1 MSSPMKTPRPL
12 STASRRSLAKL
23 RQSYE
28 RGLLAT
34 TIAAVS
40 RSYPTLALGIL
51 LLGYLSTELLPHS
64 ALSFGMAL
72 CGGGAFLWGAMRLRP
87 HRTEQAKKEESRRV
101 HTTGALRLGLTCLL
115 LLAARL
121 YYAHSIQQV
130 TDIRLPLHQPL
141 KAQVTDVE
149 RTTPDSL
156 LLHVR
161 LLAEEAPHRPL
172 LQLRL
177 SPRDGRAERKQTNIP
192 YPAPLIQVGDTL
204 TLALER
210 LRTTASFLSER
221 PSYGRYLLSEG
232 IATIGQ
238 AHLLSHHPTTT
249 STLLWRTPTS
259 YALRLRA
266 QLTTRLSETTLSPYA
281 QHLLRTMTLGEK
293 THDALGKELRTSFAR
308 GGVAHLL
315 AVSGFHLAVV
325 IGALSLLCSCLPPLR
340 RHARGRYLLLLGA
353 AWGFTLVTGAS
364 IPTLRAA
371 GMLSMY
377 LGFRLLRRPVCA
389 LEVFTVPALLQLLL
403 APLSLTSASF
413 LMTYLALVSIRLFY
427 RPIEGLFGTLRT
439 PLLSYLWSGIAMT
452 LSVQPLLFP
461 LSLYLFGSSSLAFLW
476 SALLVVPL
484 ASLLVPVSL
493 LTFLFLP
500 FVGAVPSWLLLPLEW
515 GAKLMRQ
522 GVELIEGVPALMLH
536 YPLSLEGLLLY
547 YLLVGGSISAY
558 RLYHEPPTSTRLYE

>member
-1 MSSPMKTPRPL
+1 MKTPRPL

-64 ALSFGMAL
+64 ALSFGLAL
-72 CGGGAFLWGAMRLRP
+72 CGGGAFLLGAISLRP
-87 HRTEQAKKEESRRV
+87 HRSEAHDAEARGQARS
-101 HTTGALRLGLTCLL
+101 TLALRIGLGLL
-115 LLAARL
+115 LLLGARL
-121 YYAHSIQQV
+121 YYARSMQEVIEAPP
-130 TDIRLPLHQPL
+130 PLHQPL
-141 KAQVTDVE
+141 RTEVITVE
-149 RTTPDSL
+149 RVTQDSL
-156 LLHVR
+156 LLSV
-161 LLAEEAPHRPL
+161 RPL
-172 LQLRL
+172 SEGSTHHPLLLLRL
-177 SPRDGRAERKQTNIP
+177 VPRDGRAERKQTNTT
-192 YPAPLIQVGDTL
+192 YPAPPIQVGDTL
-204 TLALER
+204 TLSLER
-210 LRTTASFLSER
+210 LHTTARFLSEQ

-249 STLLWRTPTS
+249 STLLWHAPTS
-259 YALRLRA
+259 YALRLRT
-266 QLTTRLSETTLSPYA
+266 QLTTRLSETSLSPYA

-293 THDALGKELRTSFAR
+293 MHDALGKELRTSFTR

-325 IGALSLLCSCLPPLR
+325 IGALSLLCSFLPPLR

-389 LEVFTVPALLQLLL
+389 LEVFSVPALIQLLFS
-403 APLSLTSASF
+403 PLSLTSASF

-439 PLLSYLWSGIAMT
+439 PLLRYLWSGIAMT

-484 ASLLVPVSL
+484 ASLLIPVSL

-536 YPLSLEGLLLY
+536 YPLSLEGLLLTYLLLALGVVSY
-547 YLLVGGSISAY
+547 YL
-558 RLYHEPPTSTRLYE
+558 YHDKPAPTPI

>member
-1 MSSPMKTPRPL
+1 MKTPRPL
-12 STASRRSLAKL
+12 STASRRLLAKL

-28 RGLLAT
+28 RRLLAT
-34 TIAAVS
+34 TIASVS

-64 ALSFGMAL
+64 ALSFGLAL
-72 CGGGAFLWGAMRLRP
+72 CGGGAFLLGAISLRP
-87 HRTEQAKKEESRRV
+87 HRSEAHDAEARGQARS
-101 HTTGALRLGLTCLL
+101 TLALRIGLGLL
-115 LLAARL
+115 LLLGARL
-121 YYAHSIQQV
+121 YYARSMQEVIEAP
-130 TDIRLPLHQPL
+130 PLHQPL
-141 KAQVTDVE
+141 HTEVITVE
-149 RTTPDSL
+149 RVTQDSL
-156 LLHVR
+156 LLSV
-161 LLAEEAPHRPL
+161 RPL
-172 LQLRL
+172 SEGSTHHPLLLLRL
-177 SPRDGRAERKQTNIP
+177 APRDARAECKQTNTT
-192 YPAPLIQVGDTL
+192 YPAPRIQVGDTL

-210 LRTTASFLSER
+210 LRTTASFLCER

-249 STLLWRTPTS
+249 STLLWRAPTS
-259 YALRLRA
+259 YALRLRDA
-266 QLTTRLSETTLSPYA
+266 LTTRLSETSLSPYA

-293 THDALGKELRTSFAR
+293 THDALGKGLRTSFAR

-325 IGALSLLCSCLPPLR
+325 IGALSLLCSALPSLR

-439 PLLSYLWSGIAMT
+439 PLLRYLWSGLAMT

-484 ASLLVPVSL
+484 ASLLIPVSL

-547 YLLVGGSISAY
+547 YLLVGVSVSTY
-558 RLYHEPPTSTRLYE
+558 RLYHEPPTSTRL

>member
-1 MSSPMKTPRPL
+1 MKTPRPL

-64 ALSFGMAL
+64 ALSFGLAL
-72 CGGGAFLWGAMRLRP
+72 CGGGAFLLGAISLRP
-87 HRTEQAKKEESRRV
+87 HRSEALDAEARGQARS
-101 HTTGALRLGLTCLL
+101 TLALRIGLGLL
-115 LLAARL
+115 LLLGARL
-121 YYAHSIQQV
+121 YYARSMQEVIEAPP
-130 TDIRLPLHQPL
+130 PLHQPL
-141 KAQVTDVE
+141 RTEVITVE
-149 RTTPDSL
+149 RVTQDSL
-156 LLHVR
+156 LLSV
-161 LLAEEAPHRPL
+161 RPL
-172 LQLRL
+172 SEGSTHHPLLLLRL
-177 SPRDGRAERKQTNIP
+177 VPRDGRAERKQTNTP
-192 YPAPLIQVGDTL
+192 YPAPPIQVGDTL
-204 TLALER
+204 TLSLER
-210 LRTTASFLSER
+210 LHTTVRVLRER

-249 STLLWRTPTS
+249 STLLWRSPTS
-259 YALRLRA
+259 YALRLRT

-281 QHLLRTMTLGEK
+281 QHLLRTMILGEK

-377 LGFRLLRRPVCA
+377 LGFRLLRRPICT
-389 LEVFTVPALLQLLL
+389 LEVFSVPALIQLLFS
-403 APLSLTSASF
+403 PLSLTSASF
-413 LMTYLALVSIRLFY
+413 LMTYLALMSIRLFY

-439 PLLSYLWSGIAMT
+439 PLLRYLWSGIAMT

-484 ASLLVPVSL
+484 ASLLIPVSL

-547 YLLVGGSISAY
+547 YLLVGVSVSAY
-558 RLYHEPPTSTRLYE
+558 RLYHEPSTAMRL

>member
-1 MSSPMKTPRPL
+1 MKTPRPL

-64 ALSFGMAL
+64 ALSFGLAL
-72 CGGGAFLWGAMRLRP
+72 CGGGAFLLGAISLRP
-87 HRTEQAKKEESRRV
+87 HRSEAHDAEVRGQARS
-101 HTTGALRLGLTCLL
+101 TLALRIGLGLL
-115 LLAARL
+115 LLLGARL
-121 YYAHSIQQV
+121 YYARSMQEVIEAPP
-130 TDIRLPLHQPL
+130 PLHQSL
-141 KAQVTDVE
+141 RTEVITVE
-149 RTTPDSL
+149 RVTQDSL
-156 LLHVR
+156 LLSV
-161 LLAEEAPHRPL
+161 RPL
-172 LQLRL
+172 SEGSTHHPLLLLRL
-177 SPRDGRAERKQTNIP
+177 VPRDGRAERKQTNTP
-192 YPAPLIQVGDTL
+192 YPAPPIQVGDTL
-204 TLALER
+204 TLSLER
-210 LRTTASFLSER
+210 LHTTASFLCER

-249 STLLWRTPTS
+249 STLLWRAPTS

-266 QLTTRLSETTLSPYA
+266 QLTARLSETSLSPYA

-293 THDALGKELRTSFAR
+293 THDALGKGLRTSFAR

-325 IGALSLLCSCLPPLR
+325 IGALSLLCSFLPPLC

-377 LGFRLLRRPVCA
+377 LGFRLLRRPVCT

-439 PLLSYLWSGIAMT
+439 PLLRYLWSGIAMT

-461 LSLYLFGSSSLAFLW
+461 LSLYLFGSNSLAFLW

-484 ASLLVPVSL
+484 ASLLIPVSL

-536 YPLSLEGLLLY
+536 YPLSLERLLLY
-547 YLLVGGSISAY
+547 YLLVGVSVSAY
-558 RLYHEPPTSTRLYE
+558 RLYHEPPTATQL

>member
-1 MSSPMKTPRPL
+1 MKTPRPL

-51 LLGYLSTELLPHS
+51 ILGYLSTELLPHS
-64 ALSFGMAL
+64 ALSFGLAL
-72 CGGGAFLWGAMRLRP
+72 CGGGAFLWGAISLRP
-87 HRTEQAKKEESRRV
+87 HRSEAHDAEARGQARS
-101 HTTGALRLGLTCLL
+101 TLALRIGLGLL
-115 LLAARL
+115 LLLGARL
-121 YYAHSIQQV
+121 YYAHSMQEVIEAPP
-130 TDIRLPLHQPL
+130 PLHQPL
-141 KAQVTDVE
+141 RTEVITVE
-149 RTTPDSL
+149 RVTQDSL
-156 LLHVR
+156 LLSV
-161 LLAEEAPHRPL
+161 RPL
-172 LQLRL
+172 SEGSTHHPLLLLRL
-177 SPRDGRAERKQTNIP
+177 VPRDGRAERKQTNTP
-192 YPAPLIQVGDTL
+192 DPAPPIQVGDTL

-210 LRTTASFLSER
+210 LHTTARFLSER

-249 STLLWRTPTS
+249 STLLWRASTS
-259 YALRLRA
+259 YALRLRT

-293 THDALGKELRTSFAR
+293 THDALGKGLRTSFAH

-377 LGFRLLRRPVCA
+377 LGFRLLRRPVCT

-439 PLLSYLWSGIAMT
+439 PLLRYLWSGLAMT

-484 ASLLVPVSL
+484 ASLLIPVSL
-493 LTFLFLP
+493 LAFLFLP

-547 YLLVGGSISAY
+547 YLLVAVSVSAY
-558 RLYHEPPTSTRLYE
+558 RLYHEPSTAMRL

>member
-1 MSSPMKTPRPL
+1 MKTPRLL

-64 ALSFGMAL
+64 ALSFGLAL

-87 HRTEQAKKEESRRV
+87 HRSEQAKKEESGRV

-172 LQLRL
+172 LLLRL
-177 SPRDGRAERKQTNIP
+177 VPRGGRAERKQTNTP
-192 YPAPLIQVGDTL
+192 YPAPPIQVGDTL
-204 TLALER
+204 TLSLER
-210 LRTTASFLSER
+210 LHLTASFLSER

-249 STLLWRTPTS
+249 SSLLWRAPTS
-259 YALRLRA
+259 YALRLRDA
-266 QLTTRLSETTLSPYA
+266 LTTRLSETTLSPYA

-293 THDALGKELRTSFAR
+293 THDALGKGLRTSFAR

-325 IGALSLLCSCLPPLR
+325 IGALSLLCSALPSLR

-484 ASLLVPVSL
+484 ASLLIPVSL

-515 GAKLMRQ
+515 GSRLMRQ

-547 YLLVGGSISAY
+547 YLLVGVIVSAY
-558 RLYHEPPTSTRLYE
+558 RLYHEPPTSTRL

>member
-12 STASRRSLAKL
+12 STASRHSLAKL

-34 TIAAVS
+34 TIATVS

-64 ALSFGMAL
+64 ALSFGLAL

-87 HRTEQAKKEESRRV
+87 HHSEQAKKEEGGRV

-161 LLAEEAPHRPL
+161 LLTEEAPHRPL

-177 SPRDGRAERKQTNIP
+177 STRDGRAERKQTNTS

-204 TLALER
+204 TLSLER
-210 LRTTASFLSER
+210 LRTTARFLSER

-249 STLLWRTPTS
+249 SSLLWRAPTS
-259 YALRLRA
+259 YALRLRDA
-266 QLTTRLSETTLSPYA
+266 LTTRLSETTLSPYA

-293 THDALGKELRTSFAR
+293 THDALGKGLRTSFVR

-325 IGALSLLCSCLPPLR
+325 IGALSLLCSALPSLR

-439 PLLSYLWSGIAMT
+439 PLLRYLWSGLAMT
-452 LSVQPLLFP
+452 LSIQPLLFP

-484 ASLLVPVSL
+484 ASLLIPVSL

-515 GAKLMRQ
+515 GSRLMRQ

-547 YLLVGGSISAY
+547 YLLVGVSVSAY
-558 RLYHEPPTSTRLYE
+558 RLYHEPPTSTRL

>member
-1 MSSPMKTPRPL
+1 MKTPRPL

-64 ALSFGMAL
+64 ALSFGLAL

-177 SPRDGRAERKQTNIP
+177 SPRDARAERKQTNTS
-192 YPAPLIQVGDTL
+192 YPAPPIQVGDTL

-210 LRTTASFLSER
+210 LHTTASFLSER

-249 STLLWRTPTS
+249 NTLLWCAPTS
-259 YALRLRA
+259 YALRLRT
-266 QLTTRLSETTLSPYA
+266 QLTARLSETTLSPYA

-293 THDALGKELRTSFAR
+293 THDALGKGLRTSFAR

-340 RHARGRYLLLLGA
+340 
-353 AWGFTLVTGAS
+353 GAS
-364 IPTLRAA
+364 RWLR
-371 GMLSMY
+371 
-377 LGFRLLRRPVCA
+377 
-389 LEVFTVPALLQLLL
+389 EQ
-403 APLSLTSASF
+403 ASP
-413 LMTYLALVSIRLFY
+413 R
-427 RPIEGLFGTLRT
+427 
-439 PLLSYLWSGIAMT
+439 
-452 LSVQPLLFP
+452 SVQQGC
-461 LSLYLFGSSSLAFLW
+461 SRCTWAFV
-476 SALLVVPL
+476 SCVVP
-484 ASLLVPVSL
+484 S
-493 LTFLFLP
+493 
-500 FVGAVPSWLLLPLEW
+500 VPSKSSPSQLCC
-515 GAKLMRQ
+515 
-522 GVELIEGVPALMLH
+522 
-536 YPLSLEGLLLY
+536 SC
-547 YLLVGGSISAY
+547 S
-558 RLYHEPPTSTRLYE
+558 

>member
-64 ALSFGMAL
+64 ALSFGLAL
-72 CGGGAFLWGAMRLRP
+72 CGGGAFLWGAMRLSP
-87 HRTEQAKKEESRRV
+87 HRTEQAKKEESGRV

-177 SPRDGRAERKQTNIP
+177 SPRDARAERKQTNP
-192 YPAPLIQVGDTL
+192 PDPAPPIQVGDTL
-204 TLALER
+204 TLTLER
-210 LRTTASFLSER
+210 LRTTARFLSER

-249 STLLWRTPTS
+249 SALLWRAPTS
-259 YALRLRA
+259 YALRLRDA
-266 QLTTRLSETTLSPYA
+266 LTARLSETSLSPYA

-293 THDALGKELRTSFAR
+293 THDALGKELRTSFAH

-325 IGALSLLCSCLPPLR
+325 IGALSLLCSFLPPLR

-439 PLLSYLWSGIAMT
+439 PLLRYLWSGLAMT

-484 ASLLVPVSL
+484 ASLLIPVSL
-493 LTFLFLP
+493 LTFLYLP
-500 FVGAVPSWLLLPLEW
+500 FTEAEPSWLLLPLEW

-536 YPLSLEGLLLY
+536 YPLSLEELLLY
-547 YLLVGGSISAY
+547 YLLVAVSVSAY
-558 RLYHEPPTSTRLYE
+558 RLYHEPSTSTRL

>member
-1 MSSPMKTPRPL
+1 MKTPRPL

-51 LLGYLSTELLPHS
+51 ILGYLSTELLPHS
-64 ALSFGMAL
+64 ALSFGLAL
-72 CGGGAFLWGAMRLRP
+72 CGGGAFLLGAISLRP
-87 HRTEQAKKEESRRV
+87 HRSEAHDAEARGQARS
-101 HTTGALRLGLTCLL
+101 TLALRIGLGLL
-115 LLAARL
+115 LLLGARL
-121 YYAHSIQQV
+121 YYARSMQEV
-130 TDIRLPLHQPL
+130 TEAPPLHQPL
-141 KAQVTDVE
+141 HTEVITVE
-149 RTTPDSL
+149 RVAQDTL
-156 LLHVR
+156 LLSV
-161 LLAEEAPHRPL
+161 RPL
-172 LQLRL
+172 SERSTHHPLLLLRL
-177 SPRDGRAERKQTNIP
+177 VPRDRRAEHKQTNTP
-192 YPAPLIQVGDTL
+192 YPAPPIQVGDTL

-210 LRTTASFLSER
+210 LHTTARFLSER

-249 STLLWRTPTS
+249 HILLWRAPTS
-259 YALRLRA
+259 YALRLRT
-266 QLTTRLSETTLSPYA
+266 QLTTRLSETSLSPYA

-293 THDALGKELRTSFAR
+293 THDALGKGLRTSFVH

-340 RHARGRYLLLLGA
+340 RHAQGRYLLLLGA

-439 PLLSYLWSGIAMT
+439 PLLRYLWSGIAMT

-461 LSLYLFGSSSLAFLW
+461 LGLHLFGSSSLAFLW

-484 ASLLVPVSL
+484 ASLLIPVSL

-500 FVGAVPSWLLLPLEW
+500 FIGAVPSWLLLPLEW
-515 GAKLMRQ
+515 GSRLMRQ

-547 YLLVGGSISAY
+547 YLLVGVSVSAY
-558 RLYHEPPTSTRLYE
+558 RLYQEPPTSTRL

>member
-1 MSSPMKTPRPL
+1 MKTPRPL

-64 ALSFGMAL
+64 ALSFGLAL

-177 SPRDGRAERKQTNIP
+177 SPRDARAERKQTNTS
-192 YPAPLIQVGDTL
+192 YPAPPIQVGDTL

-210 LRTTASFLSER
+210 LHTTASFLSER

-249 STLLWRTPTS
+249 NTLLWCAPTS
-259 YALRLRA
+259 YALRLRT
-266 QLTTRLSETTLSPYA
+266 QLTARLSETTLSPYA

-293 THDALGKELRTSFAR
+293 THDALGKGLRTSFAR

-439 PLLSYLWSGIAMT
+439 PLLRYLWSGLAMT

-484 ASLLVPVSL
+484 ASLLIPVSL
-493 LTFLFLP
+493 LTFLFFP

-522 GVELIEGVPALMLH
+522 GVELIDGVPALMLH

-547 YLLVGGSISAY
+547 DLLVGVSVSAY
-558 RLYHEPPTSTRLYE
+558 RLYHEPPTSTRL

>member
-1 MSSPMKTPRPL
+1 M
-12 STASRRSLAKL
+12 
-23 RQSYE
+23 
-28 RGLLAT
+28 AT
-34 TIAAVS
+34 TIASVS

-64 ALSFGMAL
+64 ALSFGLAL

-87 HRTEQAKKEESRRV
+87 HRTEQAKKEESGRV

-161 LLAEEAPHRPL
+161 LLAEEAPDCPL

-177 SPRDGRAERKQTNIP
+177 SPRDARGERKQTNTT
-192 YPAPLIQVGDTL
+192 YPAPPIQVGDTL

-210 LRTTASFLSER
+210 LHTTARFLRER

-249 STLLWRTPTS
+249 STLLWRAPTS
-259 YALRLRA
+259 YALRLRDA
-266 QLTTRLSETTLSPYA
+266 LTARLSETSLSPYA

-293 THDALGKELRTSFAR
+293 THDALGKGLRTSFAR

-325 IGALSLLCSCLPPLR
+325 IGALSLLCSALPSLR

-439 PLLSYLWSGIAMT
+439 PLLRYLWSGIAMT

-484 ASLLVPVSL
+484 ASLLIPVSL
-493 LTFLFLP
+493 LTFLSLP

-522 GVELIEGVPALMLH
+522 GVELIEGVPTLMLH

-547 YLLVGGSISAY
+547 YLLVGVSVSAY
-558 RLYHEPPTSTRLYE
+558 RLYHEPPTSTRL

>member
-1 MSSPMKTPRPL
+1 MKTPRPL

-64 ALSFGMAL
+64 ALSFGLAL
-72 CGGGAFLWGAMRLRP
+72 CGGGAFRWGAMRLRP
-87 HRTEQAKKEESRRV
+87 HHSEQAKKEESGRV

-149 RTTPDSL
+149 HTTPDSL

-172 LQLRL
+172 LQLRI
-177 SPRDGRAERKQTNIP
+177 SPRNARTERKQTNP
-192 YPAPLIQVGDTL
+192 PDPAPPIQVGDTL

-210 LRTTASFLSER
+210 LRTTARFLREQ

-249 STLLWRTPTS
+249 STLLWRAPTS
-259 YALRLRA
+259 YALRLRT
-266 QLTTRLSETTLSPYA
+266 QLTTRLSETSLSPYA
-281 QHLLRTMTLGEK
+281 QHLLRAMALGEK

-325 IGALSLLCSCLPPLR
+325 IGALSLLCSALPSLR

-427 RPIEGLFGTLRT
+427 RPIEGLFGMLRT
-439 PLLSYLWSGIAMT
+439 PLLSYLWSGLAMT

-484 ASLLVPVSL
+484 ASLLIPVSL
-493 LTFLFLP
+493 LAFLFLP

-522 GVELIEGVPALMLH
+522 GVELIEGVPTLMLH

-547 YLLVGGSISAY
+547 YLLVGVSVSAY
-558 RLYHEPPTSTRLYE
+558 RLYHEPSTSTRL

>member
-1 MSSPMKTPRPL
+1 MKTPRPL

-51 LLGYLSTELLPHS
+51 LLGYLSTELLPNS
-64 ALSFGMAL
+64 ALSFGLAL

-87 HRTEQAKKEESRRV
+87 HRTEQAKKEESGRV

-177 SPRDGRAERKQTNIP
+177 SPRDARAERKQTNTS
-192 YPAPLIQVGDTL
+192 YPAPPIQVGDTL

-210 LRTTASFLSER
+210 LHTTASFLSER

-249 STLLWRTPTS
+249 STLLWRAPTS
-259 YALRLRA
+259 YALRLRDA
-266 QLTTRLSETTLSPYA
+266 LTARLSETTLSPYA
-281 QHLLRTMTLGEK
+281 QHLLRAMALGEK
-293 THDALGKELRTSFAR
+293 THDALGKGLRTSFAR

-325 IGALSLLCSCLPPLR
+325 IGALSLLCPCLPPLR

-484 ASLLVPVSL
+484 ASLLIPVSL

-522 GVELIEGVPALMLH
+522 GVELIEGVPTLMLH

-547 YLLVGGSISAY
+547 YLLVGGSVSAY
-558 RLYHEPPTSTRLYE
+558 RLYHEPPTSTRL

>member
-1 MSSPMKTPRPL
+1 
-12 STASRRSLAKL
+12 
-23 RQSYE
+23 
-28 RGLLAT
+28 
-34 TIAAVS
+34 VS

-64 ALSFGMAL
+64 ALSFGLAL
-72 CGGGAFLWGAMRLRP
+72 CGGGAFLLGAISLRP
-87 HRTEQAKKEESRRV
+87 HRSEAHDAEARGHARSTL
-101 HTTGALRLGLTCLL
+101 ALRIGLGLL
-115 LLAARL
+115 LLLGARL
-121 YYAHSIQQV
+121 YYARSMQEVIEAPP
-130 TDIRLPLHQPL
+130 PLHQPL
-141 KAQVTDVE
+141 RTEVITVE
-149 RTTPDSL
+149 RVTQDSL
-156 LLHVR
+156 LLSV
-161 LLAEEAPHRPL
+161 RPL
-172 LQLRL
+172 SEGSTHHPLLLLRL
-177 SPRDGRAERKQTNIP
+177 VPRDGRAERKQTNTT
-192 YPAPLIQVGDTL
+192 YPDLPIQVGDTL

-210 LRTTASFLSER
+210 LHTTASFLSER

-249 STLLWRTPTS
+249 SSLLWRAPTS

-266 QLTTRLSETTLSPYA
+266 QLTARLSETTLSPYA

-293 THDALGKELRTSFAR
+293 MHDALGKGLRTSFAR

-439 PLLSYLWSGIAMT
+439 PLLRYLWSGLAMT

-461 LSLYLFGSSSLAFLW
+461 LSLYLFGGSSLAFLW
-476 SALLVVPL
+476 SALLVIPL
-484 ASLLVPVSL
+484 ASLLIPVSL
-493 LTFLFLP
+493 LTFLYLP

-515 GAKLMRQ
+515 GAKLMHQ

-547 YLLVGGSISAY
+547 YLLVGVSVSAY
-558 RLYHEPPTSTRLYE
+558 RLYQEPPTSTRL

>member
-1 MSSPMKTPRPL
+1 MKTPRPL
-12 STASRRSLAKL
+12 STASRHSLAKL

-34 TIAAVS
+34 TIASVS

-64 ALSFGMAL
+64 ALSFGLAL
-72 CGGGAFLWGAMRLRP
+72 CGGGAFLLGAISLRP
-87 HRTEQAKKEESRRV
+87 HRSEAHDAEVRGQARS
-101 HTTGALRLGLTCLL
+101 TLALRIGLGLL
-115 LLAARL
+115 LLLGARL
-121 YYAHSIQQV
+121 YYARSMQAVIEAPP
-130 TDIRLPLHQPL
+130 PLHQPL
-141 KAQVTDVE
+141 CTEVITVE
-149 RTTPDSL
+149 RVAQDTL
-156 LLHVR
+156 LLSV
-161 LLAEEAPHRPL
+161 RPL
-172 LQLRL
+172 SEGSTHHPLLLLRL
-177 SPRDGRAERKQTNIP
+177 VPRDGRAERKQTNIP
-192 YPAPLIQVGDTL
+192 YPAPPIQVGDTL
-204 TLALER
+204 TLTLER
-210 LRTTASFLSER
+210 LHTTVRFLRER

-249 STLLWRTPTS
+249 STLLWRSPTS
-259 YALRLRA
+259 YALRLRT
-266 QLTTRLSETTLSPYA
+266 QLTARLSETTLSPYA

-293 THDALGKELRTSFAR
+293 THDALGKELRTSFAS

-325 IGALSLLCSCLPPLR
+325 IGALSLLCSFLPPLR

-377 LGFRLLRRPVCA
+377 LGFRLLRRPVCT

-413 LMTYLALVSIRLFY
+413 LMTYLALVSIHLFY
-427 RPIEGLFGTLRT
+427 RPIEGLFGMLRT
-439 PLLSYLWSGIAMT
+439 PLLRYLWSGIAMT

-484 ASLLVPVSL
+484 ASLLIPVSL

-500 FVGAVPSWLLLPLEW
+500 FVGVVPSWLLLPLEW

-536 YPLSLEGLLLY
+536 YPLSLERLLLY
-547 YLLVGGSISAY
+547 YLLVGVSVSAY
-558 RLYHEPPTSTRLYE
+558 RLYHEPSTAMRL

>member
-1 MSSPMKTPRPL
+1 MKTPRPL
-12 STASRRSLAKL
+12 STASRHSLAKL

-34 TIAAVS
+34 TIASVS

-51 LLGYLSTELLPHS
+51 LLGYFSTELLPHS
-64 ALSFGMAL
+64 ALSFGLAL
-72 CGGGAFLWGAMRLRP
+72 CGGGAFLLGAISLRP
-87 HRTEQAKKEESRRV
+87 HRSEAHDAEVRGQARS
-101 HTTGALRLGLTCLL
+101 TLALRIGLGLL
-115 LLAARL
+115 LLLGARL
-121 YYAHSIQQV
+121 YYARSMQEVIEAPP
-130 TDIRLPLHQPL
+130 PLHQPL
-141 KAQVTDVE
+141 RTEVITVE
-149 RTTPDSL
+149 RVTQDSL
-156 LLHVR
+156 LLSV
-161 LLAEEAPHRPL
+161 RPL
-172 LQLRL
+172 SEGSTHHPLLLLRL
-177 SPRDGRAERKQTNIP
+177 VPRDGRAERKQSNIP
-192 YPAPLIQVGDTL
+192 YPAPPIQVGDTL

-210 LRTTASFLSER
+210 LHTTASFLSER

-259 YALRLRA
+259 YALRLRT
-266 QLTTRLSETTLSPYA
+266 QLTARLSETSLSPYA
-281 QHLLRTMTLGEK
+281 LHLLRAMTLGEK
-293 THDALGKELRTSFAR
+293 THDALGKELRTSFAH

-325 IGALSLLCSCLPPLR
+325 IGALSLLCSALPSLR

-353 AWGFTLVTGAS
+353 AWGFTLITGAS

-389 LEVFTVPALLQLLL
+389 FEVFTVPALLQLLL

-484 ASLLVPVSL
+484 ASILIPVSL
-493 LTFLFLP
+493 LTYLFFP

-515 GAKLMRQ
+515 GARLMRE

-536 YPLSLEGLLLY
+536 YPLSLEGLLLIYLLLDLGVVSY
-547 YLLVGGSISAY
+547 YL
-558 RLYHEPPTSTRLYE
+558 YHDKPAPTPI

>member
-1 MSSPMKTPRPL
+1 MKTPRPL

-34 TIAAVS
+34 TIASVS

-64 ALSFGMAL
+64 ALSFGLAL
-72 CGGGAFLWGAMRLRP
+72 CGGGAFLLGAISLRP
-87 HRTEQAKKEESRRV
+87 HRSETHDAEARGQARS
-101 HTTGALRLGLTCLL
+101 TLALRIGLGLL
-115 LLAARL
+115 LLLGARL
-121 YYAHSIQQV
+121 YYARSMQEVIEAPP
-130 TDIRLPLHQPL
+130 PLHQPL
-141 KAQVTDVE
+141 RTEVITVE
-149 RTTPDSL
+149 RVTQDSL
-156 LLHVR
+156 LLSV
-161 LLAEEAPHRPL
+161 RPL
-172 LQLRL
+172 SEGSTHHPLLLLRL
-177 SPRDGRAERKQTNIP
+177 VPRDGRAERKQTNTT
-192 YPAPLIQVGDTL
+192 YPDPPIQVGDTL
-204 TLALER
+204 TLSLER
-210 LRTTASFLSER
+210 LHTTARFLRER

-249 STLLWRTPTS
+249 STLLWRASMS
-259 YALRLRA
+259 YALRLRT
-266 QLTTRLSETTLSPYA
+266 QLTTRLSETSLSPYA

-293 THDALGKELRTSFAR
+293 THDALGKGLRTSFTH

-325 IGALSLLCSCLPPLR
+325 IGALSLLCSFLPPLR
-340 RHARGRYLLLLGA
+340 RHARGRYLLLLGT

-377 LGFRLLRRPVCA
+377 LGFRLLRRPVCT

-403 APLSLTSASF
+403 APLSLLSASF
-413 LMTYLALVSIRLFY
+413 QMTYLALVSIRLFY

-439 PLLSYLWSGIAMT
+439 PLLRYLWSGIAMT

-461 LSLYLFGSSSLAFLW
+461 LSLYLFGCSSLAFLW

-484 ASLLVPVSL
+484 ASLLIPMSL
-493 LTFLFLP
+493 LTFLFFP
-500 FVGAVPSWLLLPLEW
+500 FMGAVPSWLLLPLEW

-547 YLLVGGSISAY
+547 YLLVAVSVSAY
-558 RLYHEPPTSTRLYE
+558 RLYHEPPTSTRL

>member
-1 MSSPMKTPRPL
+1 MKTPRPL

-34 TIAAVS
+34 TIASVS

-51 LLGYLSTELLPHS
+51 LLGYLSTELLSHS
-64 ALSFGMAL
+64 ALSFGLAL
-72 CGGGAFLWGAMRLRP
+72 CGGGAFLLGAISLRP
-87 HRTEQAKKEESRRV
+87 HRSEAHEAEARGQARS
-101 HTTGALRLGLTCLL
+101 TLALRIGLGLL
-115 LLAARL
+115 LLLGARL
-121 YYAHSIQQV
+121 YYARSMQEVIEAPP
-130 TDIRLPLHQPL
+130 PLHQPL
-141 KAQVTDVE
+141 RTEVITVE
-149 RTTPDSL
+149 RVTQDSL
-156 LLHVR
+156 LLSV
-161 LLAEEAPHRPL
+161 RPL
-172 LQLRL
+172 SEGSTHHPLLLLRL
-177 SPRDGRAERKQTNIP
+177 VPRDGRAERKQTNIP
-192 YPAPLIQVGDTL
+192 YPAPPIQVGDTL
-204 TLALER
+204 TLTLER
-210 LRTTASFLSER
+210 LHTTVRFLRER

-249 STLLWRTPTS
+249 STLLWRAPTS
-259 YALRLRA
+259 YALRLRDA
-266 QLTTRLSETTLSPYA
+266 LTARLSETSLSPYA

-293 THDALGKELRTSFAR
+293 THDALGKELRTSFAH

-377 LGFRLLRRPVCA
+377 LGFRLLRRPVCT

-439 PLLSYLWSGIAMT
+439 PLLRYLWSGLAMT

-484 ASLLVPVSL
+484 ASLLIPVSL

-547 YLLVGGSISAY
+547 YLLVAVSVSAY
-558 RLYHEPPTSTRLYE
+558 RLYHEPPTSTRL

>member
-1 MSSPMKTPRPL
+1 MKTPRPL

-64 ALSFGMAL
+64 ALSFGLAL

-177 SPRDGRAERKQTNIP
+177 SPRDARAERKQTNTS
-192 YPAPLIQVGDTL
+192 YPAPPIQVGDTL

-210 LRTTASFLSER
+210 LHTTASFLSER

-249 STLLWRTPTS
+249 NTLLWCAPTS
-259 YALRLRA
+259 YALRLRT
-266 QLTTRLSETTLSPYA
+266 QLTARLSETTLSPYA

-293 THDALGKELRTSFAR
+293 THDALGKGLRTSFAR

-325 IGALSLLCSCLPPLR
+325 IGALSLLCSFLPPLR

-439 PLLSYLWSGIAMT
+439 PLLRYLWSGLAMT

-484 ASLLVPVSL
+484 ASLLIPVSL
-493 LTFLFLP
+493 LTFLFFP

-547 YLLVGGSISAY
+547 DLLVGVSVSAY
-558 RLYHEPPTSTRLYE
+558 RLYHEPPTSTRL

>member
-1 MSSPMKTPRPL
+1 MKTPRPL

-40 RSYPTLALGIL
+40 RSYPTLTLGIL

-64 ALSFGMAL
+64 ALSFDLAL
-72 CGGGAFLWGAMRLRP
+72 CGGGAFLLGAIYLRP
-87 HRTEQAKKEESRRV
+87 HHSDAHDTEARGQARS
-101 HTTGALRLGLTCLL
+101 TLALRIGLGLL
-115 LLAARL
+115 LLLGARL
-121 YYAHSIQQV
+121 YYAHSMQEVIEAPP
-130 TDIRLPLHQPL
+130 PLHQPL
-141 KAQVTDVE
+141 RTEVITVEHVAQDT
-149 RTTPDSL
+149 L
-156 LLHVR
+156 LLSV
-161 LLAEEAPHRPL
+161 RPL
-172 LQLRL
+172 SEGSTHHPLLLLRL
-177 SPRDGRAERKQTNIP
+177 APRDGRAERKQTNTP
-192 YPAPLIQVGDTL
+192 YPAPPIQVGDTL
-204 TLALER
+204 TLALALER
-210 LRTTASFLSER
+210 LHTTARFLSER

-249 STLLWRTPTS
+249 GSLLWHAPTS
-259 YALRLRA
+259 YALRLRDA
-266 QLTTRLSETTLSPYA
+266 LTARLSETSLSPYA
-281 QHLLRTMTLGEK
+281 QYLLRTMTLGEK
-293 THDALGKELRTSFAR
+293 THDALGKGLRTSFAR

-340 RHARGRYLLLLGA
+340 RHSRGRYLLLLGA

-364 IPTLRAA
+364 IPTIRAA

-377 LGFRLLRRPVCA
+377 LGFRLLRRPVCT

-427 RPIEGLFGTLRT
+427 RPVEGLIGTLRT
-439 PLLSYLWSGIAMT
+439 PLLRYLWSGIAMT

-461 LSLYLFGSSSLAFLW
+461 LSLYLFGGSSLAFLW
-476 SALLVVPL
+476 STLLVVPL
-484 ASLLVPVSL
+484 ASLLIPVSL

-500 FVGAVPSWLLLPLEW
+500 FVGTVPSWLFLPLEW
-515 GAKLMRQ
+515 GSRLMRE

-547 YLLVGGSISAY
+547 YLLVAVSVSAY
-558 RLYHEPPTSTRLYE
+558 RLYHEPPTSTHL

>member
-1 MSSPMKTPRPL
+1 MSSPMKTPRLL

-64 ALSFGMAL
+64 ALSFGLAL

-87 HRTEQAKKEESRRV
+87 HHSEQAKKEESGQV
-101 HTTGALRLGLTCLL
+101 HTTGTLRLGLTCLL

-192 YPAPLIQVGDTL
+192 YPAPPIQVGDTL
-204 TLALER
+204 TLSLER
-210 LRTTASFLSER
+210 LHTTASFLCER
-221 PSYGRYLLSEG
+221 PSYGRYLLSEE
-232 IATIGQ
+232 IAAIGQ

-249 STLLWRTPTS
+249 STLLWHAPTS
-259 YALRLRA
+259 YALRLRT

-293 THDALGKELRTSFAR
+293 THDALGKGLRTSFAH

-325 IGALSLLCSCLPPLR
+325 IGALSLLCSALPSLR

-439 PLLSYLWSGIAMT
+439 PLLRYLWSGLAMT

-515 GAKLMRQ
+515 GSRLMRQ
-522 GVELIEGVPALMLH
+522 GVELIEGVPALTLH

-547 YLLVGGSISAY
+547 YLLVGVSVSAY
-558 RLYHEPPTSTRLYE
+558 RLYHEPPTAIRL

>member
-1 MSSPMKTPRPL
+1 MKTPRPL

-64 ALSFGMAL
+64 ALSFGLAL
-72 CGGGAFLWGAMRLRP
+72 CGGGSFLWGAMRLRP
-87 HRTEQAKKEESRRV
+87 HHSEQAKKEEGGRV

-177 SPRDGRAERKQTNIP
+177 SPRDARAERKQTNTT
-192 YPAPLIQVGDTL
+192 YPAPPIQVGDTL

-210 LRTTASFLSER
+210 LHTTASFLSER

-259 YALRLRA
+259 YALRLRDA
-266 QLTTRLSETTLSPYA
+266 LTARLSETSLSPYA

-325 IGALSLLCSCLPPLR
+325 IGALSLLCPCLPPLR

-439 PLLSYLWSGIAMT
+439 PLLSYLWSGLAMT

-515 GAKLMRQ
+515 GSRLMRQ

-547 YLLVGGSISAY
+547 YLLVGVSVSAY
-558 RLYHEPPTSTRLYE
+558 RLYHEPPTSTRL

>member
-1 MSSPMKTPRPL
+1 MKTPRPL

-64 ALSFGMAL
+64 ALSFGLAL

-87 HRTEQAKKEESRRV
+87 HRSEQAKKEESGRV

-141 KAQVTDVE
+141 KAQVSDVE

-177 SPRDGRAERKQTNIP
+177 SPRDGRAERKQTNTP
-192 YPAPLIQVGDTL
+192 YPAPPIQVGDTL
-204 TLALER
+204 TLSLER

-249 STLLWRTPTS
+249 SALLWRAPTS
-259 YALRLRA
+259 YALRLRDA
-266 QLTTRLSETTLSPYA
+266 LTARLSETTLSPYA

-293 THDALGKELRTSFAR
+293 THDALGKGLRTSFAR

-325 IGALSLLCSCLPPLR
+325 IGALSLLCSALPSLR

-439 PLLSYLWSGIAMT
+439 PLLSYLWSGLAMT

-484 ASLLVPVSL
+484 ASLLIPVSL

-500 FVGAVPSWLLLPLEW
+500 FAEAVPSWLLLPLEW
-515 GAKLMRQ
+515 SSRLMRQ

-547 YLLVGGSISAY
+547 YLLVGVCVSAY
-558 RLYHEPPTSTRLYE
+558 RLYEEPPTSTRL

>member
-1 MSSPMKTPRPL
+1 MKTPRPL

-51 LLGYLSTELLPHS
+51 ILGYLSTELLPHS
-64 ALSFGMAL
+64 ALSFGLAL
-72 CGGGAFLWGAMRLRP
+72 CGGGAFLLGAISLRP
-87 HRTEQAKKEESRRV
+87 HHSEQAKKEESGRV

-130 TDIRLPLHQPL
+130 IDIRLPLHQPL

-161 LLAEEAPHRPL
+161 LLIEEAPHRPL

-177 SPRDGRAERKQTNIP
+177 SPRDGRAERKQTNTT
-192 YPAPLIQVGDTL
+192 YPAPRIQVGDTL
-204 TLALER
+204 TLSLER
-210 LRTTASFLSER
+210 LHTTARFLSER

-249 STLLWRTPTS
+249 SSLLWRAPTS
-259 YALRLRA
+259 YALRLRDA
-266 QLTTRLSETTLSPYA
+266 LTAHLSETSLSPYA
-281 QHLLRTMTLGEK
+281 QHLLRAMTLGEK
-293 THDALGKELRTSFAR
+293 THDTLGKGLRTSFTR

-377 LGFRLLRRPVCA
+377 LGFRLLRRPVCT

-439 PLLSYLWSGIAMT
+439 PLLRYLWSGLAMT

-484 ASLLVPVSL
+484 ASLLIPVSL
-493 LTFLFLP
+493 LTFLYLP
-500 FVGAVPSWLLLPLEW
+500 FAEAEPSWLLLPLEW

-547 YLLVGGSISAY
+547 YLLVGVCVSAY
-558 RLYHEPPTSTRLYE
+558 RLYHEPSTSTRL

>member
-1 MSSPMKTPRPL
+1 MKTPRPL

-34 TIAAVS
+34 TIASVS

-51 LLGYLSTELLPHS
+51 LLGYLSTELLSHS
-64 ALSFGMAL
+64 ALSFGLAL
-72 CGGGAFLWGAMRLRP
+72 CGGGAFLLGAISLRP
-87 HRTEQAKKEESRRV
+87 HRSEAHEAEARGQARS
-101 HTTGALRLGLTCLL
+101 TLALRIGLGLL
-115 LLAARL
+115 LLLGARL
-121 YYAHSIQQV
+121 YYARSMQEVIEAPP
-130 TDIRLPLHQPL
+130 PLHQPL
-141 KAQVTDVE
+141 RTEVITVE
-149 RTTPDSL
+149 RVTQDSL
-156 LLHVR
+156 LLSV
-161 LLAEEAPHRPL
+161 RPL
-172 LQLRL
+172 SEGSTHHPLLLLRL
-177 SPRDGRAERKQTNIP
+177 VPRDGRAERKQTNIP
-192 YPAPLIQVGDTL
+192 YPAPPIQVGDTL
-204 TLALER
+204 TLTLER
-210 LRTTASFLSER
+210 LHTTVRFLRER

-249 STLLWRTPTS
+249 STLLWRAPTS
-259 YALRLRA
+259 YALRLRDA
-266 QLTTRLSETTLSPYA
+266 LTARLSETSLSPYA

-293 THDALGKELRTSFAR
+293 THDALGKELRTSFAH

-371 GMLSMY
+371 GMLTMD
-377 LGFRLLRRPVCA
+377 LGSRLLRRPVCT

-439 PLLSYLWSGIAMT
+439 PLLRYLWSGLAMT

-484 ASLLVPVSL
+484 ASLLIPVSL

-547 YLLVGGSISAY
+547 YLLVAVSVSAY
-558 RLYHEPPTSTRLYE
+558 RLYHEPPTSTRL

>member
-1 MSSPMKTPRPL
+1 MKTPRLL

-34 TIAAVS
+34 TIASVS

-51 LLGYLSTELLPHS
+51 LLGYFSTELLPHS
-64 ALSFGMAL
+64 ALSFGLAL

-87 HRTEQAKKEESRRV
+87 HRSEQAKKEESGRV

-177 SPRDGRAERKQTNIP
+177 SPRDGRAEHKQTNTT
-192 YPAPLIQVGDTL
+192 YPAPPIQVGDTL
-204 TLALER
+204 ILSLER
-210 LRTTASFLSER
+210 LHLTPSFLSER

-249 STLLWRTPTS
+249 STLLWRAPTS
-259 YALRLRA
+259 YALRLRT

-293 THDALGKELRTSFAR
+293 THDVLGKGLRTSCAR

-439 PLLSYLWSGIAMT
+439 PLLRYLWSGLAMT

-484 ASLLVPVSL
+484 ASLLIPVSL
-493 LTFLFLP
+493 LTFLYLP

-522 GVELIEGVPALMLH
+522 GVELIEGVPTLMLH

-547 YLLVGGSISAY
+547 YLLVGVSVSAY
-558 RLYHEPPTSTRLYE
+558 RLYHEPPTSTRL

>member
-1 MSSPMKTPRPL
+1 MKTPRPL

-64 ALSFGMAL
+64 ALSFGLAL
-72 CGGGAFLWGAMRLRP
+72 CGGGAFLWGAMRLSP
-87 HRTEQAKKEESRRV
+87 HRTEQAKKEESGRV

-177 SPRDGRAERKQTNIP
+177 SPRDARAERKQTNP
-192 YPAPLIQVGDTL
+192 PDPAPPIQVGDTL
-204 TLALER
+204 TLTLER
-210 LRTTASFLSER
+210 LRTTARFLSER

-249 STLLWRTPTS
+249 SALLWRAPTS
-259 YALRLRA
+259 YALRLRDA
-266 QLTTRLSETTLSPYA
+266 LTARLSETSLSPYA

-293 THDALGKELRTSFAR
+293 THDALGKELRTSFAH

-325 IGALSLLCSCLPPLR
+325 IGALSLLCSFLPPLR

-439 PLLSYLWSGIAMT
+439 PLLRYLWSGLAMT

-484 ASLLVPVSL
+484 ASLLIPVSL
-493 LTFLFLP
+493 LTFLYLP
-500 FVGAVPSWLLLPLEW
+500 FTEAEPSWLLLPLEW

-536 YPLSLEGLLLY
+536 YPLSLEELLLY
-547 YLLVGGSISAY
+547 YLLVAVSVSAY
-558 RLYHEPPTSTRLYE
+558 RLYHEPSTSTRL

>member
-1 MSSPMKTPRPL
+1 MKTPRPL

-64 ALSFGMAL
+64 ALSFGLAL
-72 CGGGAFLWGAMRLRP
+72 CGGGAFLLGAISLRP
-87 HRTEQAKKEESRRV
+87 HRSEALDAEARGQARS
-101 HTTGALRLGLTCLL
+101 TLALRIGLGLL
-115 LLAARL
+115 LLLGARL
-121 YYAHSIQQV
+121 YYARSMQEVIEAPP
-130 TDIRLPLHQPL
+130 PLHQPL
-141 KAQVTDVE
+141 RTEVITVE
-149 RTTPDSL
+149 RVTQDSL
-156 LLHVR
+156 LLSV
-161 LLAEEAPHRPL
+161 RPL
-172 LQLRL
+172 SEGSTHHPLLLLRL
-177 SPRDGRAERKQTNIP
+177 VPRDGRAERKQTNTP
-192 YPAPLIQVGDTL
+192 YPAPPIQVGDTL
-204 TLALER
+204 TLSLER
-210 LRTTASFLSER
+210 LHTTVRVLRER

-249 STLLWRTPTS
+249 STLLWRSPTS
-259 YALRLRA
+259 YALRLRT

-281 QHLLRTMTLGEK
+281 QHLLRTMILGEK

-377 LGFRLLRRPVCA
+377 LGFRLLRRPICT
-389 LEVFTVPALLQLLL
+389 LEVFSVPALIQLLFS
-403 APLSLTSASF
+403 PLSLTSASF

-439 PLLSYLWSGIAMT
+439 PLLRYLWSGIAMT

-484 ASLLVPVSL
+484 ASLLIPVSL

-547 YLLVGGSISAY
+547 YLLVGVSVSAY
-558 RLYHEPPTSTRLYE
+558 RLYHEPSTAMRL

>member
-1 MSSPMKTPRPL
+1 MKTPRPL

-34 TIAAVS
+34 TIASVS

-64 ALSFGMAL
+64 ALSFGLAL
-72 CGGGAFLWGAMRLRP
+72 CGGGTFLLGAISLRP
-87 HRTEQAKKEESRRV
+87 HRTEQAKKEESGRV

-130 TDIRLPLHQPL
+130 TDIHLPLHQPL

-210 LRTTASFLSER
+210 LHTTASFLSER

-249 STLLWRTPTS
+249 NTLLWRAPTS
-259 YALRLRA
+259 YALRLRT
-266 QLTTRLSETTLSPYA
+266 QLTARLSETTLSPYA

-293 THDALGKELRTSFAR
+293 THDALGKGLRTSFAR

-439 PLLSYLWSGIAMT
+439 PLLRYLWSGLAMT

-558 RLYHEPPTSTRLYE
+558 RLYHEPPTSTRL

>member
-1 MSSPMKTPRPL
+1 MKTPRPL

-64 ALSFGMAL
+64 ALSFGLAL

-177 SPRDGRAERKQTNIP
+177 SPRDARAERKQTNTS
-192 YPAPLIQVGDTL
+192 YPAPPIQVGDTL

-210 LRTTASFLSER
+210 LHTTASFLSER

-249 STLLWRTPTS
+249 NTLLWCAPTS
-259 YALRLRA
+259 YALRLRT
-266 QLTTRLSETTLSPYA
+266 QLTARLSETTLSPYA

-293 THDALGKELRTSFAR
+293 THDALGKGLRTSFAR

-325 IGALSLLCSCLPPLR
+325 IGALSLLCSFLPPLR

-439 PLLSYLWSGIAMT
+439 PLLRYLWSGLAMT

-484 ASLLVPVSL
+484 ASLLIPVSL

-547 YLLVGGSISAY
+547 DLLVGVSVSAY
-558 RLYHEPPTSTRLYE
+558 RLYHEPPTSTRL

>member
-1 MSSPMKTPRPL
+1 MKTPRPL

-34 TIAAVS
+34 TIASVS

-64 ALSFGMAL
+64 ALSFGLAL
-72 CGGGAFLWGAMRLRP
+72 CGGGAFLLGAISLRP
-87 HRTEQAKKEESRRV
+87 HRSEAHDAEARGQARS
-101 HTTGALRLGLTCLL
+101 TLALRIGLSLL
-115 LLAARL
+115 LLLGARL
-121 YYAHSIQQV
+121 YYARSMQEVIEAPP
-130 TDIRLPLHQPL
+130 PLHQPL
-141 KAQVTDVE
+141 RTEVITVE
-149 RTTPDSL
+149 RVAQDSL
-156 LLHVR
+156 LLSV
-161 LLAEEAPHRPL
+161 RPL
-172 LQLRL
+172 SEGSTHHPLLLLRL
-177 SPRDGRAERKQTNIP
+177 VPQDGRAERKQTNTT
-192 YPAPLIQVGDTL
+192 YPAPPIQVGDTL
-204 TLALER
+204 TLSLER
-210 LRTTASFLSER
+210 LHTTVRFLRER

-249 STLLWRTPTS
+249 STLLWRAPTS
-259 YALRLRA
+259 YALHLRT
-266 QLTTRLSETTLSPYA
+266 QLMTRLSETTLSPYA

-293 THDALGKELRTSFAR
+293 THDALGKGLRTSFAH

-325 IGALSLLCSCLPPLR
+325 IGALSLLCSFLPPLP

-377 LGFRLLRRPVCA
+377 LGFRLLRRSVCT

-427 RPIEGLFGTLRT
+427 RPIEGLFRTLRT
-439 PLLSYLWSGIAMT
+439 PLLRYLWSGIAMT

-484 ASLLVPVSL
+484 ASLLIPVSL

-500 FVGAVPSWLLLPLEW
+500 FMGAVPSWLLLPLEW

-547 YLLVGGSISAY
+547 YLLVGIIVSAY
-558 RLYHEPPTSTRLYE
+558 RLYHEPSTAMRL

>member
-34 TIAAVS
+34 TIASVS

-64 ALSFGMAL
+64 ALSFGLAL
-72 CGGGAFLWGAMRLRP
+72 CGGGAFLLGAISLRP
-87 HRTEQAKKEESRRV
+87 HRTEAHDAEARGQARS
-101 HTTGALRLGLTCLL
+101 TLALRIGLGLL
-115 LLAARL
+115 LLLGARL
-121 YYAHSIQQV
+121 YYARSMQEVIEAPP
-130 TDIRLPLHQPL
+130 PLHQPL
-141 KAQVTDVE
+141 RTEVITVE
-149 RTTPDSL
+149 RVTQDSL
-156 LLHVR
+156 LLSV
-161 LLAEEAPHRPL
+161 RPL
-172 LQLRL
+172 SEESTHHPLLLLRL
-177 SPRDGRAERKQTNIP
+177 VPRDGRAERKQTNTP
-192 YPAPLIQVGDTL
+192 YPAPPIQVGDTI
-204 TLALER
+204 TLSLER
-210 LRTTASFLSER
+210 LHTTARFLSER

-249 STLLWRTPTS
+249 STLLWRAPTS
-259 YALRLRA
+259 YALRLRT
-266 QLTTRLSETTLSPYA
+266 QLTTRLSETTLSPYT

-293 THDALGKELRTSFAR
+293 THDALGKGLRSSFAR

-325 IGALSLLCSCLPPLR
+325 IGALSLLCSFLPPLR

-377 LGFRLLRRPVCA
+377 LGFRLLRRPICT
-389 LEVFTVPALLQLLL
+389 LEVFSVPALIQLLFS
-403 APLSLTSASF
+403 PLSLTSASF

-439 PLLSYLWSGIAMT
+439 PLLRYLWSGLAMT

-461 LSLYLFGSSSLAFLW
+461 LSLYLFGGSSLAFLW

-484 ASLLVPVSL
+484 ASLLIPVSL
-493 LTFLFLP
+493 LTFLYLP

-547 YLLVGGSISAY
+547 YLLVGVSVSAY
-558 RLYHEPPTSTRLYE
+558 RLYHEPSTAMRL

>member
-1 MSSPMKTPRPL
+1 MKTPRPL

-34 TIAAVS
+34 TIASVS

-64 ALSFGMAL
+64 VLSFSLAL
-72 CGGGAFLWGAMRLRP
+72 CGGEAFLLGAISLRP
-87 HRTEQAKKEESRRV
+87 HRSEAHDAEARGQARS
-101 HTTGALRLGLTCLL
+101 TLALRIGLGLL
-115 LLAARL
+115 LLLGARL
-121 YYAHSIQQV
+121 YYARSMQEVIEAPP
-130 TDIRLPLHQPL
+130 PLHQPL
-141 KAQVTDVE
+141 RTEVITVE
-149 RTTPDSL
+149 RVTQDSL
-156 LLHVR
+156 LLSV
-161 LLAEEAPHRPL
+161 RPL
-172 LQLRL
+172 SEGSTHHPLLLLRL
-177 SPRDGRAERKQTNIP
+177 VPRDGRAERKQTNTP
-192 YPAPLIQVGDTL
+192 YPARPIQVGDTL

-210 LRTTASFLSER
+210 LHTTASFLCER
-221 PSYGRYLLSEG
+221 PSYGQYLLSEG

-249 STLLWRTPTS
+249 STLLWRAPTS
-259 YALRLRA
+259 YALRLRDA
-266 QLTTRLSETTLSPYA
+266 LTARLSETSLSPYA

-293 THDALGKELRTSFAR
+293 THDALGKELRTSFVH

-325 IGALSLLCSCLPPLR
+325 IGALSLLCSFLPPLR

-377 LGFRLLRRPVCA
+377 LGFRLLRRPVCT

-439 PLLSYLWSGIAMT
+439 PLLRYLWSGLAMT

-484 ASLLVPVSL
+484 ASLLIPVSL
-493 LTFLFLP
+493 LAFLFLP

-515 GAKLMRQ
+515 GSRLMRQ

-547 YLLVGGSISAY
+547 YLLVGVSVSAY
-558 RLYHEPPTSTRLYE
+558 RLFHEPPTSTRL

>member
-1 MSSPMKTPRPL
+1 MKTPRPL
-12 STASRRSLAKL
+12 STSSRHSLAKL

-34 TIAAVS
+34 TIASVS

-51 LLGYLSTELLPHS
+51 LLGYFSTELLPHS
-64 ALSFGMAL
+64 ALSFGLAL

-87 HRTEQAKKEESRRV
+87 HRSEQAKKEESGRV

-177 SPRDGRAERKQTNIP
+177 SPRDGRAEHKQTNTT
-192 YPAPLIQVGDTL
+192 YPAPPIQVGDTL
-204 TLALER
+204 ILSLER
-210 LRTTASFLSER
+210 LHLTPSFLSER

-249 STLLWRTPTS
+249 STLLWRAPTS
-259 YALRLRA
+259 YALRLRT
-266 QLTTRLSETTLSPYA
+266 QLTTRLSETSLSPYA

-293 THDALGKELRTSFAR
+293 THDALGKGLRTTFAR

-439 PLLSYLWSGIAMT
+439 PLLRYLWSGLAMT

-461 LSLYLFGSSSLAFLW
+461 LSLYLFGGSSLAFLW

-484 ASLLVPVSL
+484 ASLLIPVSL
-493 LTFLFLP
+493 LTFLYLP

-547 YLLVGGSISAY
+547 YLLVAVSISAY
-558 RLYHEPPTSTRLYE
+558 RLYHEPPTAIRL

>member
-1 MSSPMKTPRPL
+1 MKTPRPL

-64 ALSFGMAL
+64 ALSFGLAL

-87 HRTEQAKKEESRRV
+87 HRSEQAKKEESGRV

-177 SPRDGRAERKQTNIP
+177 SPRDGRAERKQTNTP
-192 YPAPLIQVGDTL
+192 YPAPPIQVGDTL
-204 TLALER
+204 TLSLER

-249 STLLWRTPTS
+249 SALLWRAPTS
-259 YALRLRA
+259 YALRLRDA
-266 QLTTRLSETTLSPYA
+266 LTARLSETTLSPYA

-293 THDALGKELRTSFAR
+293 THDALGKGLRTSFAR

-325 IGALSLLCSCLPPLR
+325 IGALSLLCSALPSLR

-439 PLLSYLWSGIAMT
+439 PLLSYLWSGLAMT

-484 ASLLVPVSL
+484 ASLLIPVSL

-500 FVGAVPSWLLLPLEW
+500 FAEAVPSWLLLPLEW
-515 GAKLMRQ
+515 SSRLMRQ

-547 YLLVGGSISAY
+547 YLLVAVSVSAY
-558 RLYHEPPTSTRLYE
+558 RLYHEPPTSTRL

>member
-1 MSSPMKTPRPL
+1 M
-12 STASRRSLAKL
+12 
-23 RQSYE
+23 
-28 RGLLAT
+28 AT

-51 LLGYLSTELLPHS
+51 ILGYLSTELLPHS
-64 ALSFGMAL
+64 ALSFGLAL
-72 CGGGAFLWGAMRLRP
+72 CGGGAFLLGAISLRP
-87 HRTEQAKKEESRRV
+87 HRSEAHDAEARGQARS
-101 HTTGALRLGLTCLL
+101 TLALRIGLGLL
-115 LLAARL
+115 LLLGARL
-121 YYAHSIQQV
+121 YYARSMQEV
-130 TDIRLPLHQPL
+130 TEAPPLHQPL
-141 KAQVTDVE
+141 HTEVITVE
-149 RTTPDSL
+149 RVAQDTLLLSVRPLSEGSTHHPLLLIRLVPPSREAKAKHHPTTP
-156 LLHVR
+156 
-161 LLAEEAPHRPL
+161 EA
-172 LQLRL
+172 Q
-177 SPRDGRAERKQTNIP
+177 DIP
-192 YPAPLIQVGDTL
+192 QLIQIGDTL
-204 TLALER
+204 TLSLER
-210 LRTTASFLSER
+210 LHTTAGFLRER

-249 STLLWRTPTS
+249 STLLWHVPTS

-266 QLTTRLSETTLSPYA
+266 QLTTHLSETSLSPYA

-293 THDALGKELRTSFAR
+293 MHDVLGKELRTSFAR

-377 LGFRLLRRPVCA
+377 LGFRLLRRPVCT

-439 PLLSYLWSGIAMT
+439 PLLRYLWSGLAMT

-484 ASLLVPVSL
+484 ASLLIPVSL
-493 LTFLFLP
+493 LAFLFFP

-515 GAKLMRQ
+515 GAKLMRL

-536 YPLSLEGLLLY
+536 YPLSLEGVLLY
-547 YLLVGGSISAY
+547 YLLVAVSVSTY
-558 RLYHEPPTSTRLYE
+558 RLYHEPPTSTRL

>member
-1 MSSPMKTPRPL
+1 MKTPRPL

-34 TIAAVS
+34 TIASVS

-64 ALSFGMAL
+64 ALSFGLAL
-72 CGGGAFLWGAMRLRP
+72 CGGGAFLLGAIYLRP
-87 HRTEQAKKEESRRV
+87 HRSEAHDTEARGQARS
-101 HTTGALRLGLTCLL
+101 TLALRIGLSLL
-115 LLAARL
+115 LLLGARL
-121 YYAHSIQQV
+121 YYARSMQEVIEAPP
-130 TDIRLPLHQPL
+130 PLHQPL
-141 KAQVTDVE
+141 RTEVITMERVAQDT
-149 RTTPDSL
+149 L
-156 LLHVR
+156 LLSV
-161 LLAEEAPHRPL
+161 RPL
-172 LQLRL
+172 SEGSTHHPLLLLRL
-177 SPRDGRAERKQTNIP
+177 APRDGRAERKQTNIP
-192 YPAPLIQVGDTL
+192 YPAPSIQVGDTL

-210 LRTTASFLSER
+210 LHTTASFLSER

-238 AHLLSHHPTTT
+238 AHLLSHHPTKA
-249 STLLWRTPTS
+249 STLLWHAPTS

-266 QLTTRLSETTLSPYA
+266 QLTARLSETSLSPYT
-281 QHLLRTMTLGEK
+281 QHLLRTMALGEK

-325 IGALSLLCSCLPPLR
+325 IGALSLLCLCLPPLR

-413 LMTYLALVSIRLFY
+413 LMTYLALVGIRLFY

-439 PLLSYLWSGIAMT
+439 PLLRYLWSGLAMT

-484 ASLLVPVSL
+484 ASLLIPVSF

-515 GAKLMRQ
+515 GAKLMHQ

-547 YLLVGGSISAY
+547 YLLVGVSVSAY
-558 RLYHEPPTSTRLYE
+558 RLYQEPPTSTRL